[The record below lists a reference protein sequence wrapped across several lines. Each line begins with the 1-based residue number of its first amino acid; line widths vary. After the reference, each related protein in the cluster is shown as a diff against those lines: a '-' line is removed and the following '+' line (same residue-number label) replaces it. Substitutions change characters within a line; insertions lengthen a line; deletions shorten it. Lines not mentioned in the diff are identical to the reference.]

1 MIPSEEYIELLQL
14 DFQTLEKMLRDKS
27 SHMNNLRDRHF
38 KALKKI
44 LLMELLLTMDL
55 PRDRIVLSEGDVLWL
70 LRNVQ
75 INNANHPELERVV
88 RLLKEFAQNDD
99 ASRSA

>member
-1 MIPSEEYIELLQL
+1 MIPDEDMTEMMQL
-14 DFQTLEKMLRDKS
+14 AFQLLEKILRDKS
-27 SHMNNLRDRHF
+27 SHMDNLRDRLF

-55 PRDRIVLSEGDVLWL
+55 PRDRIVLTPENRLWL

-75 INNANHPELERVV
+75 INNGSHPSLERVI
-88 RLLKEFAQNDD
+88 RLLKEFVQDD
-99 ASRSA
+99 

>member
-55 PRDRIVLSEGDVLWL
+55 PRDRIVLSEGNVLWL

-75 INNANHPELERVV
+75 INNANDPNIERVV
-88 RLLKEFAQNDD
+88 RLLKEFAQDVD
-99 ASRSA
+99 AR

>member
-14 DFQTLEKMLRDKS
+14 DFEALEKMLRDKS

-55 PRDRIVLSEGDVLWL
+55 PRDRIVLTPENKLWL

-75 INNANHPELERVV
+75 INNANNPNLERVV
-88 RLLKEFAQNDD
+88 RLLKEFVQDDD
-99 ASRSA
+99 ASRNE

>member
-14 DFQTLEKMLRDKS
+14 DFEALEKMLRDKS

-55 PRDRIVLSEGDVLWL
+55 PRDRIVLSEGNILWL

-75 INNANHPELERVV
+75 IDNANNPNLERIV
-88 RLLKEFAQNDD
+88 RLLKEFAQDVD
-99 ASRSA
+99 AR

>member
-14 DFQTLEKMLRDKS
+14 DFEALEKMLRDKS

-55 PRDRIVLSEGDVLWL
+55 PRDRIVLTPENKLWL

-75 INNANHPELERVV
+75 INNGTHPDLERVV
-88 RLLKEFAQNDD
+88 RLLKEFVQDDD
-99 ASRSA
+99 ASRNE

>member
-14 DFQTLEKMLRDKS
+14 DFEALEKMLRDKS

-55 PRDRIVLSEGDVLWL
+55 PRDRIVLSEGNILWL

-75 INNANHPELERVV
+75 INNANNPNLERVV
-88 RLLKEFAQNDD
+88 RLLKEFAQDVD
-99 ASRSA
+99 AR

>member
-1 MIPSEEYIELLQL
+1 MIPNEDMIEMMRL
-14 DFQTLEKMLRDKS
+14 DFKTLEDLLKRHSAMMSD
-27 SHMNNLRDRHF
+27 LRDRHF

-55 PRDRIVLSEGDVLWL
+55 PRDRIVLSKGNILWL

-75 INNANHPELERVV
+75 INNANNPNLERVV
-88 RLLKEFAQNDD
+88 RLLKEFAQDVD
-99 ASRSA
+99 AR